1 MKYAFIAVHKKTW
14 AVDVMC
20 RLWGVKRCGF
30 YAYHKGQRLDSE
42 RKNLLDQVKQIAE
55 ANRCVY
61 GSRRIRKVLNQSGR
75 AIGRYATRRLMRE
88 AGVCVRYKKKYIVTT
103 QSNPAH
109 PVFSNVLN
117 RAFAVQG
124 ADQAYVSDIT
134 YVSTQE
140 GWLYLA
146 VVIDLYSRRV
156 IGWSISKRMTSDLV
170 SKALLMA
177 QGQRRVSK
185 GVIVHSDRG
194 SQYTSREYRLL
205 LSKYGYIGSMSR
217 KGNCW
222 DNAVAESFFRSLKEE
237 IIRWKNYASYAEAQK
252 EIIDYIVMFYNSHR
266 LHSYLNYC
274 SPNNY
279 ELQNQT
285 ERKKA

>member
-30 YAYHKGQRLDSE
+30 YAYHKGQRLDPE
-42 RKNLLDQVKQIAE
+42 RVYLLDQVKRIAE
-55 ANRCVY
+55 ANRSVY
-61 GSRRIRKVLNQSGR
+61 GSRRICKVLNSSGY
-75 AIGRYATRRLMRE
+75 AIGRYATRRLMHE

-103 QSNPAH
+103 QSNPTH
-109 PVFSNVLN
+109 PVFNNVLN
-117 RAFAVQG
+117 RAFTVQG
-124 ADQAYVSDIT
+124 VDQAYVSDIT

-170 SKALLMA
+170 SKALAMA
-177 QGQRRVSK
+177 QGQRSVSK

-194 SQYTSREYRLL
+194 SQYTSKEYRLL
-205 LSKYGYIGSMSR
+205 LNKYGYIGSMSR

-237 IIRWKNYASYAEAQK
+237 IIRWRNYASYAEAQK
-252 EIIDYIVMFYNSHR
+252 DIVDYIVMFYNSQR

-279 ELQNQT
+279 ELQNQI